1 MRSWIR
7 VSAMTEPPLA
17 GGEGGKL
24 RPATARK
31 PALRARRHPLLRSSL
46 FVGGAVILAAFLVM
60 ALSPDLF
67 TRRSPTAVNPAVMFQ
82 GPTWTFP
89 FGTDRFGR
97 DIWTR
102 VVWGARVSL
111 AIAGLSIGSAAAAGG
126 ALGLVSGYAGAWT
139 DQVLGRVM
147 DLFFAFPPILLA
159 LAVATVMGAGAVT
172 AVVAISIVYT
182 PLFFRVLRG
191 SVLAERALAYVEAGR
206 AIGASPTRI
215 LVRHILR
222 NVLSPLIVQIA
233 VTLSYAILIESALSY
248 LGVGVQPPTPSWGT
262 TLNEGKEFLQ
272 AAPWISIFPGAA
284 IMFCVLSFNFISDGL
299 RDFLDPRL
307 RQ

>member
-1 MRSWIR
+1 MS
-7 VSAMTEPPLA
+7 
-17 GGEGGKL
+17 
-24 RPATARK
+24 
-31 PALRARRHPLLRSSL
+31 
-46 FVGGAVILAAFLVM
+46 GAVLLAAFVVM
-60 ALSPDLF
+60 AFLPDLF

-111 AIAGLSIGSAAAAGG
+111 AIAGLSISSAAAAGG

-206 AIGASPTRI
+206 AIGASPARI

-284 IMFCVLSFNFISDGL
+284 IMLCVLSFNFISDGL